1 MSHIFSK
8 LRQNTLIQTA
18 IAERREG
25 LRHPIV
31 WETLVA
37 ADVEQKH
44 VTAAGHVG
52 RKSVG
57 LYKIK
62 GSCQGLTTAF
72 ILLGTI
78 GILGTIHRII

>member
-1 MSHIFSK
+1 MSHIFGK
-8 LRQNTLIQTA
+8 LRQKTLVQTA
-18 IAERREG
+18 IAERLEG
-25 LRHPIV
+25 LRCPIV
-31 WETLVA
+31 RETLVA

-44 VTAAGHVG
+44 GTAVRHVG

-72 ILLGTI
+72 IILETI
-78 GILGTIHRII
+78 GILGTIGI